1 MPGYRAR
8 CSLRGAPSKE
18 PVFRERET
26 QPIADDEV
34 IEHPHVHQCQ
44 RLLEA
49 PGDELVRL
57 ARLENSRWM
66 VMRENERRGIVRQ
79 SLAQHLPGMH
89 PGTVDRAA
97 EQLLEGDEP
106 VAVVEEQ
113 AAYLYCTDRERQP
126 RT

>member
-1 MPGYRAR
+1 MLGERIA
-8 CSLRGAPSKE
+8 E
-18 PVFRERET
+18 PVT
-26 QPIADDEV
+26 DDEV
-34 IEHPHVHQCQ
+34 IENPDIDERQ
-44 RLLEA
+44 RLLQA

-57 ARLENSRWM
+57 ARLENSRWV
-66 VMRENERRGIVRQ
+66 VMGENERRGIVRQ